1 MAINFN
7 DYLKM
12 TGLGESAPVTR
23 RKKRNVK
30 PGKFNPIAFAEAY
43 SYAIQDGRRMRLSGI
58 ANQREASR
66 IAARGEAGLE
76 DAKQFIK
83 DKSNQAWEFLKKLYE
98 KVIKFFTETLR
109 YLMSNER
116 KIGKTIAKLKAAL
129 KTKKDKLTVPFIT
142 SETAAREMGS
152 SESYYG
158 YSRRTRGYGEGE
170 KETNNGLKKELAATK
185 TALQDANAET
195 EKVTLE
201 KENIER
207 VLNERNEQL
216 VNVLKMKDKR
226 HAEDKAKLAERDAEI
241 ERLNEIIA
249 NRNSTPQEVAQAAQ
263 VVKAKEP
270 ELKQAAKEAVK
281 AVEEIPS
288 GTRMLIFGDVLSQA
302 YDVAKT
308 RIEGS
313 TAQQSIEEGNDV
325 VSDAISDFKEVTSKI
340 LSDGIETRS
349 VDLDKGNY
357 SELVNLLLKG
367 LENIKAARTM
377 KTFQDSINKLKKEKA
392 TLEKN
397 RSKESKDEKNNES
410 KTLSYQLRRG
420 SLQGQIKLSNL
431 YIGVNDKAIGKLLS
445 YSGKVA
451 AAA

>member
-1 MAINFN
+1 
-7 DYLKM
+7 
-12 TGLGESAPVTR
+12 
-23 RKKRNVK
+23 
-30 PGKFNPIAFAEAY
+30 
-43 SYAIQDGRRMRLSGI
+43 
-58 ANQREASR
+58 
-66 IAARGEAGLE
+66 
-76 DAKQFIK
+76 
-83 DKSNQAWEFLKKLYE
+83 
-98 KVIKFFTETLR
+98 
-109 YLMSNER
+109 
-116 KIGKTIAKLKAAL
+116 
-129 KTKKDKLTVPFIT
+129 
-142 SETAAREMGS
+142 
-152 SESYYG
+152 
-158 YSRRTRGYGEGE
+158 
-170 KETNNGLKKELAATK
+170 
-185 TALQDANAET
+185 
-195 EKVTLE
+195 
-201 KENIER
+201 
-207 VLNERNEQL
+207 
-216 VNVLKMKDKR
+216 MKDKR